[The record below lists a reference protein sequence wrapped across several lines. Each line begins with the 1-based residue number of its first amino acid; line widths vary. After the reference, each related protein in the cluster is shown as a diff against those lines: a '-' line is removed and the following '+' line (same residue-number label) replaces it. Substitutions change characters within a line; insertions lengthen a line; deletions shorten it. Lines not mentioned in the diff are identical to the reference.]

1 MDRTLHEPATKTID
15 TAIVLTS
22 SGLFALTTETRPD
35 ASQAHGDAQCV
46 AGLSPFQRTLLTLQR
61 GGISQI
67 WVLAGPEERA
77 LRAILQRDHRIHAAV
92 RWLPIREFPPAQAET
107 WETLA
112 EEIKGSCVVMS
123 CHAVCSPSLIHRLR
137 KEGADGRVLVVVGYV
152 GHGGYPDNPRV
163 NITAEEIRHLRHI
176 PQIVFHDRSSA
187 SQDQP
192 IANEEEPRLVAGD
205 VVVLPARLFGVS
217 GMLRAHGSNPLRLAL
232 EQAAVE
238 GVLQP
243 IDGEP
248 HQYCD
253 IRCPDG
259 PRLAESKLL
268 RSLQSLKGGL
278 DGFIDTHL
286 NRKFSGILTRWF
298 LQAGWSPNA
307 ITILSMLLGLVSAG
321 CFAVGSY
328 ALGVLGA
335 LLLQL
340 AVIIDCCDGEVARL
354 TYSETKFG
362 QELDI
367 WADNV
372 VHIAVFAG
380 IAWGAYRYGPWA
392 GSQIPLILGAVTV
405 MANVLSFLF
414 VNYAR
419 SLRSRPHVLRRLG
432 VQTRDRIEFM
442 LSRVANRD
450 FSIVVMVFACLDM
463 LSWFLWLAAPGS
475 LFFAA
480 TMGWLL
486 RGAIRLRA

>member
-1 MDRTLHEPATKTID
+1 MDRTLHEPATKTVD

-22 SGLFALTTETRPD
+22 SGLFALTAETRTE
-35 ASQAHGDAQCV
+35 AWQAHSEARYVG
-46 AGLSPFQRTLLTLQR
+46 GLSPFQRTLLTLQR
-61 GGISQI
+61 GGISHI
-67 WVLAGPEERA
+67 WVLAGREERA
-77 LRAILQRDHRIHAAV
+77 LRALLQRDHRIHAAV
-92 RWLPIREFPPAQAET
+92 RWLPVREFPPTQAET

-112 EEIKGSCVVMS
+112 EEIKGACIVMS
-123 CHAVCSPSLIHRLR
+123 CHAVCSPSLIQRLR
-137 KEGADGRVLVVVGYV
+137 RDGADGRVLVVVGHV

-163 NITAEEIRHLRHI
+163 NITAGELRHLKHS
-176 PQIVFHDRSSA
+176 PQIVFHDRLSA
-187 SQDQP
+187 TQG
-192 IANEEEPRLVAGD
+192 EPLAHEAEPPLVAGD

-217 GMLRAHGSNPLRLAL
+217 GILRTHGNNPLRLAL
-232 EQAAVE
+232 EQAAIE

-278 DGFIDTHL
+278 DGVIDKYL
-286 NRKFSGILTRWF
+286 NRRFSGILTRWF
-298 LQAGWSPNA
+298 LRAGWSPNA
-307 ITILSMLLGLVSAG
+307 ITILSMILGLLAAG
-321 CFAVGSY
+321 CFAVGTYSV
-328 ALGVLGA
+328 GVLGA

-372 VHIAVFAG
+372 VHVAVFGG
-380 IAWGAYRYGPWA
+380 IAWGAYQSGPWQ
-392 GSQIPLILGAVTV
+392 GSQVPLLLGAVTIL
-405 MANVLSFLF
+405 ANVSSFLF

-419 SLRSRPHVLRRLG
+419 SLRSRPHLLRRLG
-432 VQTRDRIEFM
+432 AEAKDRIEFM

-450 FSIVVMVFACLDM
+450 FSIVILVFACLDM

-475 LFFAA
+475 VLFAV
-480 TMGWLL
+480 TMGWFL